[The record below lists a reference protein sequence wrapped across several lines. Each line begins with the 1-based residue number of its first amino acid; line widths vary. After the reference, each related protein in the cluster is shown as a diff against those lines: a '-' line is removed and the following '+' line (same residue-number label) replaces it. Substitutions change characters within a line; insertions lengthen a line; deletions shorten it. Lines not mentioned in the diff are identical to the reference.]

1 MEQTPEAYTPEEI
14 TLFFSNIVNERDA
27 LAFEF
32 LLLYPKRGM
41 CGTVNFLAEKTGD
54 HTVRFEKLF

>member
-1 MEQTPEAYTPEEI
+1 
-14 TLFFSNIVNERDA
+14 VNQRDA

-32 LLLYPKRGM
+32 LLLYPERGM

-54 HTVRFEKLF
+54 HTVRLEKLF

>member
-32 LLLYPKRGM
+32 LLLYPERGM